1 MITKL
6 RQILERLPTVAFV
19 ALFSLIAY
27 QIGRASH
34 AASSAADASDAEQAE
49 HADHTEDVE
58 YVCPMH
64 PQIRQDEPGTCPIC
78 FMDLVP
84 VDLGGGGDDSGV
96 ALVMSESAVR
106 LSHVRTGP
114 VERVPLERQINVFG
128 RVATSDDGDA
138 NITAWTSGRI
148 ERLYVETV
156 GETVRRGQ
164 RLARIYSPEL
174 VVAQETLIHAR
185 RILAEAREADSTGR
199 VRAAE
204 AAEHAASTELRL
216 LGISEQQMEE
226 LVADGVADET
236 VMIYAPAGGT
246 VMRRMANEGDHV
258 RRGAPILELA
268 DLEEVWIQLEVY
280 ERDLPHVTVGTR
292 VDLTVPGTQHGR
304 FSGTIAFIDPTV
316 DAARR
321 IARARV
327 VDDNADGAF
336 RPDMFVEA
344 TIASPVTDPRGR
356 PPVSIPS
363 SAVLWT
369 GLRSIVYVYDETEDP
384 PVYMPVEV
392 ELGDRIGNRQI
403 VTGALFP
410 GETVVTSGAFRL
422 DASLQIRGGAS
433 MMNPTGG
440 QGGGGG
446 HDH

>member
-1 MITKL
+1 MLSKIRKL
-6 RQILERLPTVAFV
+6 LERLPTVAFV

-27 QIGRASH
+27 AIGRASH
-34 AASSAADASDAEQAE
+34 AATSAADASDVEQAE
-49 HADHTEDVE
+49 HADHAEATE

-64 PQIRQDEPGTCPIC
+64 PQIRQDEFGTCPIC

-84 VDLGGGGDDSGV
+84 VELGGGDDSGV

-106 LSHVRTGP
+106 LSHVRTSL
-114 VERVPLERQINVFG
+114 VERVPLERHINVFG
-128 RVATSDDGDA
+128 RVATTDDGDA
-138 NITAWTSGRI
+138 SITAWTGGRI
-148 ERLYVETV
+148 ERLYVETI

-164 RLARIYSPEL
+164 RLARVYSPEL

-185 RILAEAREADSTGR
+185 RILAEAEAAGSVGR
-199 VRAAE
+199 VRAAQ

-216 LGISEQQMEE
+216 LGISNQQMEE
-226 LVADGVADET
+226 LVADGIADET

-246 VMRRMANEGDHV
+246 VMRRLANEGDHV
-258 RRGAPILELA
+258 QRGAPILELA
-268 DLEEVWIQLEVY
+268 NLDEVWIQLEIY
-280 ERDLPHVTVGTR
+280 ERDLPHVAVGTR
-292 VDLTVPGTQHGR
+292 VNLTVPGVEAGR

-316 DAARR
+316 DATRR

-327 VDDNADGAF
+327 VIDNASGAF

-344 TIASPVTDPRGR
+344 TIESPVVDHRGR
-356 PPVSIPS
+356 PPVSVPA

-369 GLRSIVYVYDETEDP
+369 GQRSIVYVYDETEDP

-392 ELGDRIGNRQI
+392 ELGDRIGNRQ
-403 VTGALFP
+403 VVSAALFP

-433 MMNPTGG
+433 MMNPSGS